1 MMSEH
6 KQLIV
11 YLREPKIGKVKSR
24 LAKAIGDKRALEV
37 YRELLDTTLDVCDD
51 LDVAKN
57 LSFSE
62 HSKLKRAG
70 YTTSTQVC
78 GNLGE
83 RMLHSFLSF
92 GEKGKRPTV
101 LIGTDCP
108 GINSVLLREAFETL
122 NECDLVLGPCEDGG
136 YYLIGM
142 SKAIPELFQEI
153 PWSTS
158 RVLEQ
163 TMKKAKT
170 LGLSVGLLD
179 ELYDVDVEE
188 DYRRYK
194 SGMKAKN

>member
-1 MMSEH
+1 
-6 KQLIV
+6 
-11 YLREPKIGKVKSR
+11 
-24 LAKAIGDKRALEV
+24 
-37 YRELLDTTLDVCDD
+37 
-51 LDVAKN
+51 
-57 LSFSE
+57 
-62 HSKLKRAG
+62 
-70 YTTSTQVC
+70 
-78 GNLGE
+78 
-83 RMLHSFLSF
+83 
-92 GEKGKRPTV
+92 
-101 LIGTDCP
+101 
-108 GINSVLLREAFETL
+108 
-122 NECDLVLGPCEDGG
+122 
-136 YYLIGM
+136 M